1 MDGTLSALLGA
12 VIGGS
17 LSAFT
22 SWQSQCAQTRS
33 QWLTCETQRRQ
44 QLYSDFVE
52 FAVHCYAD
60 ALQRNEPNMRRL
72 AKLYAALG
80 HLRLH
85 CSDAVVSEAYRV
97 IHRVLDAHGD
107 ANRSKEEIRGLL
119 TTDSIDLFSDFGD
132 ACRLELAR
140 LQPHPAGQEGPTT
153 FRLKAATDT
162 VSAL

>member
-12 VIGGS
+12 VIGGT
-17 LSAFT
+17 LSAFA

-60 ALQRNEPNMRRL
+60 ALQRTEPNMRRL
-72 AKLYAALG
+72 ARLYAALG

-85 CSDAVVSEAYRV
+85 CSNAVVGEAYRV

-107 ANRSKEEIRGLL
+107 ANRSRGEIRDLL
-119 TTDSIDLFSDFGD
+119 ATDSVDLFSDFGD
-132 ACRLELAR
+132 ACRAELAR

-153 FRLKAATDT
+153 FRLRAATDM

>member
-17 LSAFT
+17 LSAFA

-60 ALQRNEPNMRRL
+60 ALQRTAPKMRRL
-72 AKLYAALG
+72 ARLYSALG

-85 CSDAVVSEAYRV
+85 CSEAVVSEAYHV

-107 ANRSKEEIRGLL
+107 TNRSREEIRDLL
-119 TTDSIDLFSDFGD
+119 AADSIDLFSDFGD
-132 ACRLELAR
+132 ACRAELAR
-140 LQPHPAGQEGPTT
+140 LQPHPAGREGPTT
-153 FRLKAATDT
+153 YRLKAAADR